1 MSTYVRVRGVEL
13 RYLLTWLLSHEGP
26 ATVAELVDRLTLHGF
41 DVSGRPSKTV
51 SDALRWE
58 MGHGRVWP
66 RGRGRYRSGEMP
78 RSTEYRLEKRVRVL
92 LARADALAR
101 EPRCR

>member
-13 RYLLTWLLSHEGP
+13 RYLLTWLLAHEGP
-26 ATVAELVDRLTLHGF
+26 ATVAELIDRLVRNGF
-41 DVSGRPSKTV
+41 DVGGRPSKTV

-66 RGRGRYRSGEMP
+66 RGRGRYRFGEMP
-78 RSTEYRLEKRVRVL
+78 RATEYRIEKRVRGL
-92 LARADALAR
+92 LVRADALSR
-101 EPRCR
+101 EAPP

>member
-1 MSTYVRVRGVEL
+1 MSVYLRVRGVEL

-26 ATVAELVDRLTLHGF
+26 ATVAELIDRLTVCGF
-41 DVSGRPSKTV
+41 EVAGRPSKTV

-66 RGRGRYRSGEMP
+66 RGRGRYSVAEMP
-78 RSTEYRLEKRVRVL
+78 RATEHRIEKRV
-92 LARADALAR
+92 
-101 EPRCR
+101 